1 MSVLYRGVN
10 ASATLEGRGRHHGI
24 RRRVAFLLYDNV
36 GAIDSVVSRCKVC
49 AKPAELGLNENS
61 CENDD
66 NFS

>member
-1 MSVLYRGVN
+1 MSGIKEQL
-10 ASATLEGRGRHHGI
+10 HGI

-36 GAIDSVVSRCKVC
+36 GAIDSVVGRCVVC

-66 NFS
+66 NFSYWIQFIRVLV

>member
-1 MSVLYRGVN
+1 V
-10 ASATLEGRGRHHGI
+10 ASTRVQLWRDVAGIEEQLHGI
-24 RRRVAFLLYDNV
+24 RKRVAFLLYDNV
-36 GAIDSVVSRCKVC
+36 GAIDSVVSRCEVC